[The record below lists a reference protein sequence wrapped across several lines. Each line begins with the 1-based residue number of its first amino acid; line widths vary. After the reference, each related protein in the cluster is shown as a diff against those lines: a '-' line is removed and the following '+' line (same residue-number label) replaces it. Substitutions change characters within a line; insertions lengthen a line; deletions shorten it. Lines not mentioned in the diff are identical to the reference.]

1 MGYDEDLAERV
12 RFALAGREDVDER
25 KMFGGVAFMVGGHM
39 TVGIVGDELMA
50 RVGAEGEEDALAQE
64 HARPMDFTGRPMT
77 GFVFVGAPAVAGD
90 AGVAAWVTR
99 ALSYTSTLPP
109 KRPTR

>member
-1 MGYDEDLAERV
+1 
-12 RFALAGREDVDER
+12 
-25 KMFGGVAFMVGGHM
+25 MFGGHM